1 MFIAPR
7 LRALA
12 AALLLLGAFVSP
24 AAAGPCGGR
33 DLLDGAGGAALA
45 GRVAAAAETVNADA
59 TFWRVEATDGSLPPS
74 WLLGTIHLTDSR
86 VTTLPAGVS
95 MALASARVLAVEN
108 RAALKTDR
116 DPVALQHFLSLAVY
130 RDGRSLPL
138 FLNSVEVQALT
149 TALTARG
156 LPAWV
161 FLSWKPWAV
170 VVTALTYPPC
180 EMRQLVAGVKFL
192 DAVLLERAEA
202 AGKAV
207 VDLEDFAT
215 QLGSIAAVPEDLQ
228 VSLLKASLQLEPLQE
243 DLHETM
249 VRLYAAGRIGD
260 LIGLSKALMAER
272 LPATDVTP
280 FWRALLDTRNAAM
293 VESAT
298 RLARDGNAFIAAG
311 AGHLIGET
319 GLVAGLR
326 RAGFRVEAVR

>member
-1 MFIAPR
+1 MSIA
-7 LRALA
+7 LRSRGLA
-12 AALLLLGAFVSP
+12 AVLLLLVTTVPP
-24 AAAGPCGGR
+24 AAAGSCGGR
-33 DLLDGAGGAALA
+33 DLLAGAAGAALA
-45 GRVAAAAETVNADA
+45 ARVAAATETVNANA
-59 TFWRVEATDGSLPPS
+59 TLWRVETIDGSLSPS

-86 VTTLPAGVS
+86 VTTLPPAVAT
-95 MALASARVLAVEN
+95 ALDGARVLAVEN

-116 DPVALQHFLSLAVY
+116 DPAALQHFLSLAVY

-138 FLNSVEVQALT
+138 VLDGGEVQALT

-156 LPAWV
+156 LPAWI
-161 FLSWKPWAV
+161 FLAWKPWAV

-202 AGKAV
+202 GGKPVA
-207 VDLEDFAT
+207 DLEEFAE

-249 VRLYAAGRIGD
+249 LRLYVAGRIGD
-260 LIGLSKALMAER
+260 LIGLSKVLMAER
-272 LPATDVTP
+272 LPGTDVTP
-280 FWRALLDTRNAAM
+280 FWGALLDTRNAAM

>member
-1 MFIAPR
+1 MPIALR
-7 LRALA
+7 LRGLA
-12 AALLLLGAFVSP
+12 AAVVILLAFVRP
-24 AAAGPCGGR
+24 TVAGPCGGR
-33 DLLDGAGGAALA
+33 DLLEGSGGATLA
-45 GRVAAAAETVNADA
+45 ARVAAAAETVNADA
-59 TFWRVEATDGSLPPS
+59 TFWRIEATDGSLPPS
-74 WLLGTIHLTDSR
+74 WLLGTIHLTDPR
-86 VTTLPAGVS
+86 VTMLPAAVS
-95 MALASARVLAVEN
+95 EALDGARVLAVEN

-116 DPVALQHFLSLAVY
+116 DPQALQHFLSLAVY

-138 FLNSVEVQALT
+138 FLDNTEVQALT

-161 FLSWKPWAV
+161 FLAWKPWAV

-202 AGKAV
+202 ARKPVA
-207 VDLEDFAT
+207 DLEDFAE
-215 QLGSIAAVPEDLQ
+215 QLGSIAAIPDDLQ
-228 VSLLKASLQLEPLQE
+228 LSLLKASLQLEPLQD

-260 LIGLSKALMAER
+260 LVGLSKALMAER
-272 LPATDVTP
+272 LPGMDVTP
-280 FWRALLDTRNAAM
+280 FWRALLDTRNAVM

-326 RAGFRVEAVR
+326 RVGFRVEPVR